1 MVNGEE
7 YWRGLASGERRGC
20 AAWLLLPVLK
30 VLALPYGLLLR
41 LRAWGYAAGLLR
53 SRRLNHPVISV
64 GNLAVGGTGKTPM
77 TALIARHLLAEGKRV
92 VILSRGYG
100 GSNRRPRIV
109 SDGETLFMTAA
120 EAGDE
125 PYLLARD
132 LPGLMVVVGANR
144 YEAGRLAERELRPDC
159 FLLDDGF
166 QHLRV
171 QRELNILL
179 LDCRNPLGNGW
190 TLPAGVL
197 RESKSAVG
205 RAELIVLTR
214 CDGGETFPSGLPA
227 GIPVLTARHRLTG
240 VVPLD
245 GGECRSFPVLYGER
259 ILAFAGI
266 AQPDRFFSGLAEAGL
281 DLVGSLSLPDHADY
295 DDRTI
300 AGIRRSFRNTGATCL
315 VTTAKDAVKLERYR
329 RQLGKIWVVQLE
341 MALADP
347 TVLES
352 MVDELFTTG
361 EGHARHTGHPPQS

>member
-1 MVNGEE
+1 MRGEE
-7 YWRGLASGERRGC
+7 YWRALVSGERCGFPH
-20 AAWLLLPVLK
+20 LLLLVVLRCF
-30 VLALPYGLLLR
+30 ATPYSLILR
-41 LRAWGYAAGLLR
+41 LRGWGYAVGLLR
-53 SRRLNHPVISV
+53 SRRLDHPVISV

-77 TALIARHLLAEGKRV
+77 TVLIARYLLSQGKRV

-109 SDGETLFMTAA
+109 SDGETIFMTAV

-125 PYLLARD
+125 PYLLACD
-132 LPGLMVVVGANR
+132 LPGVMVVVGVDR
-144 YEAGRLAERELRPDC
+144 YEAGRLAQRELRPDC
-159 FLLDDGF
+159 FLLDDAF

-171 QRELNILL
+171 QRNLNILL
-179 LDCRNPLGNGW
+179 LDYRNPLGNGW

-197 RESKSAVG
+197 REPTSAVA
-205 RAELIVLTR
+205 RADLIVLTR
-214 CDGGETFPSGLPA
+214 CDGATTRSPQWPA
-227 GIPVLTARHRLTG
+227 GVPLLTGRHRLGG

-245 GGECRSFPVLYGER
+245 GIECSPFSVLYGER
-259 ILAFAGI
+259 VMAFAGI
-266 AQPDRFFSGLAEAGL
+266 AQPGRFFSGLTEAGL
-281 DLVGSLSLPDHADY
+281 DLVGRFSLPDHARY

-300 AGIRRSFRNTGATCL
+300 AGIRRIFRSTGATCL
-315 VTTAKDAVKLERYR
+315 VTTGKDAVKLERYR